1 MRVRNLCV
9 GGAALAALVIPT
21 SVLAATSQQVFRG
34 DLESTEDG
42 SVKLKT
48 GATNSY
54 RVKAFSARNFAVDC
68 EGTDGT
74 INRATIK
81 GRIPIGGQDRFH
93 ARDDNG
99 ETVVNVRGEIDGR
112 RVEGTFRFAGEVET
126 ASGTTHECDS
136 GRLEWEARLAD
147 EPDGGP

>member
-9 GGAALAALVIPT
+9 GGAALAALVIPAG
-21 SVLAATSQQVFRG
+21 VYAATPQQVFTG
-34 DLESTEDG
+34 GMESAEDA

-48 GATNSY
+48 GATNGY
-54 RVKAFSARNFAVDC
+54 RVKAFSARDFAVDC

-81 GRIPIGGQDRFH
+81 GRIPIGSANRFH

-99 ETVVNVRGEIDGR
+99 ETVLNVRGEIDGR
-112 RVEGTFRFAGEVET
+112 RAEGLFRFSGEVET
-126 ASGTTHECDS
+126 TTGGTHECDS
-136 GRLEWEARLAD
+136 GRLEWEAKLTD
-147 EPDGGP
+147 EPNIGP